1 VTHHTKMAFNN
12 PSSRTP
18 VSYASATKS
27 LGYLAKVCM
36 NVFNS
41 DEQDEQTNLLN
52 KRNKGK
58 EESRIFV
65 ISCCVC
71 IFLLILVVVG
81 FVVALKSLSYPHMV
95 PIHKETPITKNALG
109 PALKTAAHL
118 KHRSRGRQ
126 QHSDM
131 ISEQSFHGR
140 ISADEK

>member
-1 VTHHTKMAFNN
+1 MAFNN

-41 DEQDEQTNLLN
+41 DEQDEQTNLLH
-52 KRNKGK
+52 KKKGK

-95 PIHKETPITKNALG
+95 PIHKEIPETNVALG
-109 PALKTAAHL
+109 PALKSAAEL

-126 QHSDM
+126 QRSDM
-131 ISEQSFHGR
+131 VSEQNFHGK
-140 ISADEK
+140 ITADEK

>member
-1 VTHHTKMAFNN
+1 MAFNN

-41 DEQDEQTNLLN
+41 DEQDEQTNLLH
-52 KRNKGK
+52 KKNKGK

-95 PIHKETPITKNALG
+95 PIQKQVPVASDGHG
-109 PALKTAAHL
+109 PALKSISNL

-126 QHSDM
+126 QDSDM
-131 ISEQSFHGR
+131 ISEENFHGK

>member
-1 VTHHTKMAFNN
+1 MAFNN

-41 DEQDEQTNLLN
+41 DEQDEQTNLLH
-52 KRNKGK
+52 KKNKG
-58 EESRIFV
+58 ESRIFV

-95 PIHKETPITKNALG
+95 PVHKETPVTSNALG
-109 PALKTAAHL
+109 PALKTAADL
-118 KHRSRGRQ
+118 KHRIRGREQ
-126 QHSDM
+126 RSDM
-131 ISEQSFHGR
+131 ISEKNFHGK
-140 ISADEK
+140 ISADDK